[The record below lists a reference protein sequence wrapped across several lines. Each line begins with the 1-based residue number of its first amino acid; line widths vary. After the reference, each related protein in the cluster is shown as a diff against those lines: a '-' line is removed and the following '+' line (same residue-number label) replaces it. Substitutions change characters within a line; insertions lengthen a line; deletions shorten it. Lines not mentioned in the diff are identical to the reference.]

1 MKSRNKAD
9 QGQNSGKPIFKG
21 LHTGKKKDPHSLI
34 VEMRKHLNKP
44 TQTYGFQ

>member
-9 QGQNSGKPIFKG
+9 QGQNSGKPIFKE
-21 LHTGKKKDPHSLI
+21 LHWEKKDPCSLI
-34 VEMRKHLNKP
+34 VTLTLNKQ

>member
-21 LHTGKKKDPHSLI
+21 LHTGKKKRSTFSHCGN
-34 VEMRKHLNKP
+34 EK
-44 TQTYGFQ
+44 TFE

>member
-21 LHTGKKKDPHSLI
+21 LHTVKKKKKRSTFSHCGN
-34 VEMRKHLNKP
+34 EK
-44 TQTYGFQ
+44 TFE

>member
-21 LHTGKKKDPHSLI
+21 LHTGKKKKKNPCSLI

-44 TQTYGFQ
+44 T

>member
-21 LHTGKKKDPHSLI
+21 LHTEKKKKKKDPCSLI

-44 TQTYGFQ
+44 T